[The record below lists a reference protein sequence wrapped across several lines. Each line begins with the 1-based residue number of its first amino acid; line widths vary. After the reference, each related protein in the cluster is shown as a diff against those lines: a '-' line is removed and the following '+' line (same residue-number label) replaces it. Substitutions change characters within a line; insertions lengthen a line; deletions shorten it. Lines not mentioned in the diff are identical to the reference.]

1 MIVPNDISDGFQR
14 IQKPHERGVRT
25 TEVEESLCYTVRQS
39 GPAIT
44 GGGGYRAVPAIPSKN
59 NVSPLDALLNTP
71 I

>member
-44 GGGGYRAVPAIPSKN
+44 GGGAIGLCPPSLVK
-59 NVSPLDALLNTP
+59 
-71 I
+71 IM